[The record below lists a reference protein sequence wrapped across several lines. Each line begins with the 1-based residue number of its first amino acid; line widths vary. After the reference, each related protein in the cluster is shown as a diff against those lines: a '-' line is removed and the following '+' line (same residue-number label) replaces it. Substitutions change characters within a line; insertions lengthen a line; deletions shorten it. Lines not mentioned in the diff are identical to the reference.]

1 MNRSQ
6 QIQQLKT
13 INHWDIIIIGGGA
26 TGLGAAVDSAARGY
40 KTLLLEQH
48 DFGKGTSSRSTKL
61 IHGGVR
67 YLQQGNFRLVR
78 DALRER
84 GLLLKNAP
92 HIAHRLKL
100 VLPAYRWWEKLY
112 YGLGLKVYNFLSAK
126 LSLGPSEILSIKKTQ
141 EYIKG
146 LDGKK
151 LSGGVAY
158 YDGQFD
164 DARLCMSLALT
175 AADVGA
181 TVLNYCKVTNLIHE
195 NGKVAGVHIHD
206 CLTDETFEARGTVVI
221 NATGV
226 FVDEV
231 LKMDD
236 DGLTKTVSPS
246 QGIHIVVDKTFFPG
260 DQALFIP
267 RTDDGRVLFAVPFHD
282 KVIIGTTDTSV
293 DTAVI
298 EPLPLEEEVEFVIN
312 HFNRYVHTGLKRSD
326 IKSVFAGLR
335 PLVKVPGQKKTA
347 VLPRDHTIWVSK
359 GGMINISGGKWTTY
373 RLMAKDTI
381 DEADK
386 LMGNPRDCK
395 TADYVLAGGENYKA
409 KSWQDIQ
416 AQYTLP
422 EDIARHLVRKY
433 GSRAHL
439 VASLAREDVQLRER
453 LSPAY
458 PYIRAEV
465 VHAVRNEMVVTP
477 RDFLARRIR
486 LEITDWD
493 ETLNS
498 LPVVADL
505 MARELGWTEAEKAR
519 YADAYA
525 SEIGKFIAD
534 AR

>member
-13 INHWDIIIIGGGA
+13 TNHWDIIIIGGGA
-26 TGLGAAVDSAARGY
+26 TGLGAAVDAAARGY
-40 KTLLLEQH
+40 KTLLLEQY

-92 HIAHRLKL
+92 HIAHPLKL

-112 YGLGLKVYNFLSAK
+112 YGLGLKVYNFLSNK

-158 YDGQFD
+158 FDGQFD
-164 DARLCMSLALT
+164 DARMCVSLALT
-175 AADVGA
+175 AADVSA
-181 TVLNYCKVTNLIHE
+181 TVLNYCKVTNLIHDQ
-195 NGKVAGVHIHD
+195 GKVKGVVIKD
-206 CLTDETFEARGTVVI
+206 TLNDELHEARGTIVI

-246 QGIHIVVDKTFFPG
+246 QGVHITIDKKFFPG
-260 DQALFIP
+260 EQALFIP

-293 DTAVI
+293 ESAEI
-298 EPLPLEEEVEFVIN
+298 EPRPLEEEVEFVIN
-312 HFNRYVHTGLKRSD
+312 HFKRYVQTGLQRSD
-326 IKSVFAGLR
+326 VKSIFAGLR
-335 PLVKVPGQKKTA
+335 PLVKIPGKKKTA

-373 RLMAKDTI
+373 RKMAQEVILKAHYVGGLAYTRCQTETMKI
-381 DEADK
+381 HGWMK
-386 LMGNPRDCK
+386 K
-395 TADYVLAGGENYKA
+395 VDYNDPLHY
-409 KSWQDIQ
+409 
-416 AQYTLP
+416 
-422 EDIARHLVRKY
+422 Y
-433 GSRAHL
+433 GSDAAAIRFLQHQGYSQQIHPEL
-439 VASLAREDVQLRER
+439 PYTVAEVYWSVLNEMAMTLEDV
-453 LSPAY
+453 
-458 PYIRAEV
+458 
-465 VHAVRNEMVVTP
+465 
-477 RDFLARRIR
+477 LARRTR
-486 LEITDWD
+486 ALFLDAKAAVEAAP
-493 ETLNS
+493 L
-498 LPVVADL
+498 VADI
-505 MARELGWTEAEKAR
+505 MMKEMDKDEAWKQQQI
-519 YADAYA
+519 DAFNEVAKGYMP
-525 SEIGKFIAD
+525 K
-534 AR
+534 